1 MGKSK
6 PNGGKRW
13 IQELS
18 TKDTV
23 AESEGTF
30 SEDNAAE
37 EIAVELKRKSPTFQ
51 AAIGKITLYLNR
63 AGKRLS
69 KSRIKELERV
79 KIILRELYNRKD
91 RQKANKDRPIKIDI
105 KKASSMKVAMQH
117 VEWEDD
123 SGEIHRGDQFR
134 ELLVADEEQI
144 KKHYSNLSWENL
156 EKWRDFLINH
166 YFGNKNPNMSQESRN
181 KMLGLIDHKLAT
193 DYWMQSR
200 DFPVWDLTDGYDKAN
215 FEVITNE
222 QDTKSKKKDDREL
235 VMASKVKSVH
245 RTYDNGETEITFAST
260 KEALR
265 YLADLMEEPI
275 IIKKPTVR

>member
-1 MGKSK
+1 MSENKQK
-6 PNGGKRW
+6 GGKRW

-30 SEDNAAE
+30 SGDNSAE
-37 EIAVELKRKSPTFQ
+37 EIAIELKRKSPTFQ

-79 KIILRELYNRKD
+79 KVILRELFNRKD

-105 KKASSMKVAMQH
+105 KTSSVKVAMQH
-117 VEWEDD
+117 VEWEDKN
-123 SGEIHRGDQFR
+123 GRIHRGDQFR
-134 ELLVADEEQI
+134 ELLNADKEQI
-144 KKHYSNLSWENL
+144 KKHYSNLNWENL
-156 EKWRDFLINH
+156 EKWRDFLIKY
-166 YFGNKNPNMSQESRN
+166 YFGNEKSNISQESR
-181 KMLGLIDHKLAT
+181 KKLLKLIDHKLAT

-200 DFPVWDLTDGYDKAN
+200 DFPVWDLTNGYDKTD
-215 FEVITNE
+215 FEIVTNK
-222 QDTKSKKKDDREL
+222 QDISGKKENKKEL
-235 VMASKVKSVH
+235 VFSSKIKSVH
-245 RTYDNGETEITFAST
+245 KTFDNGETEITFAST
-260 KEALR
+260 DEALQ

-275 IIKKPTVR
+275 TIKKPYAK